1 MRTKEEIDLLNIL
14 HKEVEDARGETG
26 TLLWAADARDGALV
40 RGLYLNDVMERRRRA
55 KEEKRGWGW
64 HWPYGDCAPPKPLCR
79 LMIFFFSPNTQNGF
93 GPSTRRESPTWKAV
107 FLTATSR
114 RRRHATTHPFS

>member
-26 TLLWAADARDGALV
+26 TPLWAADARDGALV

-55 KEEKRGWGW
+55 NEEKRGWGW

-79 LMIFFFSPNTQNGF
+79 LMIFFFAQYPERVRSEYE
-93 GPSTRRESPTWKAV
+93 TRIADLESR
-107 FLTATSR
+107 LLDGN
-114 RRRHATTHPFS
+114 